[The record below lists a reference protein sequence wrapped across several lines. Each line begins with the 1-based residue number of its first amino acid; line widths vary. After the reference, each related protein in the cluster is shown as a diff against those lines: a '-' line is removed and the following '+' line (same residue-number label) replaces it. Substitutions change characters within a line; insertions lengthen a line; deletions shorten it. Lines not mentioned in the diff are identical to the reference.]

1 MYDVR
6 SFFLIPL
13 ESAVNSS
20 VRRPHASQVQK
31 GLSPHPRVRNVIA
44 VGSGK
49 GGVGKST
56 TAVNLAVALA
66 RLGARVGLLD
76 ADIYGPSVPAML
88 GLSGRTTSRSSR
100 CARSGW
106 RPCQSVT

>member
-20 VRRPHASQVQK
+20 ARRPHASQVQK

-44 VGSGK
+44 ERLPDMPL
-49 GGVGKST
+49 
-56 TAVNLAVALA
+56 LADLSVLIE
-66 RLGARVGLLD
+66 RLDSWVQE
-76 ADIYGPSVPAML
+76 
-88 GLSGRTTSRSSR
+88 T
-100 CARSGW
+100 
-106 RPCQSVT
+106 